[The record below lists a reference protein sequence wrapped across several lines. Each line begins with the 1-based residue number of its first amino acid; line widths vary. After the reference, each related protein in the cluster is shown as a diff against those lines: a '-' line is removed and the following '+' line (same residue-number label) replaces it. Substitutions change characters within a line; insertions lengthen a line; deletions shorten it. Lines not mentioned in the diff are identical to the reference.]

1 MSDTNTVPQ
10 GTDTSAAPPVIPPA
24 PPPVVAPPKVETEPE
39 VRMTPA
45 QLKARLAEE
54 RSKGERDKEAAL
66 AAMLGGDIETAKALI
81 AEAKKKDEA
90 QKSEVQKLTEQL
102 AAEKAKLAQF
112 DAYKT
117 TVEER
122 AGIEFAALDDTQK
135 AAVEKL
141 AGTDAAARLRTI
153 DALRPTWAAVAQ
165 KAADDAKAAADK
177 AAADA
182 AKAAED
188 AAKKAPPP
196 KIPAP
201 ANTTPAAPPPAPA
214 QPGMPTNHLAV
225 WEQLKTSNP
234 AAAALY
240 RNKHDAAIRAAQRQ
254 ATG

>member
-10 GTDTSAAPPVIPPA
+10 GTDPSAPPVIPPA
-24 PPPVVAPPKVETEPE
+24 PPPVVAPPKVEGEPE

-45 QLKARLAEE
+45 QLKARLDETRAAAEK
-54 RSKGERDKEAAL
+54 RSADQLVAT
-66 AAMLGGDIETAKALI
+66 LGVDLDTAKKLI
-81 AEAKKKDEA
+81 ADAKARDEA
-90 QKSEVQKLTEQL
+90 QKSEVQKLAEQL
-102 AAEKAKLAQF
+102 AAEKAKNARLTVLEA
-112 DAYKT
+112 

-122 AGIEFAALDDTQK
+122 AGIEFAALDDAQK

-141 AGTDAAARLRTI
+141 AGADAAARLRTI

-165 KAADDAKAAADK
+165 KAADDAKAAVD
-177 AAADA
+177 
-182 AKAAED
+182 KAAED
-188 AAKKAPPP
+188 AAKAAEEAAKKAPPA

-201 ANTTPAAPPPAPA
+201 ANTTPATPPPAPA